1 MLCLRLSIETDC
13 HVVQQPFY
21 IFTASVNRSFLQQCN
36 CEIDKFLIYS
46 LISNCGGE
54 KKIGQKMWNDTI
66 ISGRDI
72 QSADIMW
79 VAFNTVLKTFII
91 INIVHSV
98 DLLCWFVLSFY
109 IHWHS
114 QIKWLI
120 ISILFSLTN
129 KCWWTYDVCDTARWI
144 KHVRHFQLQPL
155 IVATL
160 SKFQLE
166 IYIMK
171 QSHLL
176 RICAW
181 STHKLNVLS
190 AIFANKLLAIR
201 EYQHR
206 QRHWNQIWH
215 KKIMQPDETENARNA
230 HGSS

>member
-1 MLCLRLSIETDC
+1 MKRYDNFWQRYPISWH
-13 HVVQQPFY
+13 HVG
-21 IFTASVNRSFLQQCN
+21 SFQYCA
-36 CEIDKFLIYS
+36 E
-46 LISNCGGE
+46 
-54 KKIGQKMWNDTI
+54 
-66 ISGRDI
+66 
-72 QSADIMW
+72 
-79 VAFNTVLKTFII
+79 
-91 INIVHSV
+91 NIHYNKHCSFSV

-190 AIFANKLLAIR
+190 AIFANKRLAIR

-215 KKIMQPDETENARNA
+215 KKIMQPDETANARNA